1 MAIFPPLWGAC
12 GRSDDSSCCWLP
24 EAVRFSN
31 SARSDVKFLTSEVVR
46 QLFGGNGGD
55 RTKVRPA
62 AVEAAEAGWTGS
74 GAYVKPVKKEMF
86 LFAIITV

>member
-1 MAIFPPLWGAC
+1 M
-12 GRSDDSSCCWLP
+12 
-24 EAVRFSN
+24 RFSN

-74 GAYVKPVKKEMF
+74 GAYVKPVKKNPF
-86 LFAIITV
+86 CYNINKSFFCYISHGN